1 MIPSLP
7 FPQKHVSKHSDEPIQ
22 STKTEYVLYLR
33 GDAIDAYN
41 QHPLSVGDVVRV
53 EQTVAG
59 TKWGTAPKNIL
70 NAFHGYPSLVHDG
83 VFHDGEYNNFEN
95 GREYEKSAHVLAGIS
110 KDKTKL
116 YMLINEMSVQ
126 SSAIDC
132 IELCSWMVNRGAWDI
147 VNFDSGGS
155 AAIAVD
161 GEMLNLPGRGSVR
174 PVEDAMLAV
183 SLAPESNKVARI
195 AFSKSAISTSVIA
208 IAPLHVFHPFT
219 PDVTR
224 KEIKDTD
231 TEVSRFITARDT
243 ASTIM
248 QKLHDQALSTSGAD
262 NA

>member
-1 MIPSLP
+1 MDCQRRSYSLP
-7 FPQKHVSKHSDEPIQ
+7 CIQ

-161 GEMLNLPGRGSVR
+161 G
-174 PVEDAMLAV
+174 
-183 SLAPESNKVARI
+183 
-195 AFSKSAISTSVIA
+195 
-208 IAPLHVFHPFT
+208 
-219 PDVTR
+219 
-224 KEIKDTD
+224 
-231 TEVSRFITARDT
+231 
-243 ASTIM
+243 
-248 QKLHDQALSTSGAD
+248 
-262 NA
+262 